1 MSYKSPIIMGFD
13 DAHSTT
19 AIDDGI
25 MRVVRQYYVNVD
37 KKELVKAL
45 KYNRDQ
51 YQKGEWDTFELIT
64 SAWYGK
70 QMYFKEANGMVY
82 SRLSRKTMYQSDAV
96 SEFLDMIGGEQ
107 A

>member
-37 KKELVKAL
+37 EKELVKAL
-45 KYNRDQ
+45 KYDRDQ
-51 YQKGEWDTFELIT
+51 YRQGEWDMFELVT

-70 QMYFKEANGMVY
+70 QMYFRESGGMVY
-82 SRLSRKTMYQSDAV
+82 SRVSRKTMQQDAAV
-96 SEFLDMIGGEQ
+96 NEFLKMIGGE
-107 A
+107 

>member
-25 MRVVRQYYVNVD
+25 MRVVRQYYVTVD
-37 KKELVKAL
+37 EKELAKAL
-45 KYNRDQ
+45 DYDRGQ
-51 YQKGEWDTFELIT
+51 YQQGEWDMFELIT